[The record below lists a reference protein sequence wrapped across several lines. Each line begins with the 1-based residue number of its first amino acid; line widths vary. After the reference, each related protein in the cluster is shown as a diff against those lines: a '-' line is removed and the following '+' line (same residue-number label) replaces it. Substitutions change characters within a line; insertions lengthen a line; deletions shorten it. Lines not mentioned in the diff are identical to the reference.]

1 MLFYRKPTFLTLPCQ
16 VHPLLR
22 RGLGRPHP
30 PFPLFLF
37 TTIQNGNFITL
48 CRSSLRNRLF
58 HAWGTTS
65 SVVLFNTKPSS
76 QTLPRQA
83 HPLLRRGLGRPSFS
97 LFFVSEG
104 LGEAAPSFFK
114 YFRPL
119 PHSLANIEN
128 MSTFFSIKIPLFC
141 LSLQL
146 LLLQSTNSLLFICF
160 LLYPLIL
167 SSSLSSVVS
176 SFPISPDRHVF
187 QCMYNNVNIY
197 KRINLF
203 TFLWFYFLYYLSLS
217 IKMYIIK
224 NMINYLCCYIYA
236 WKHISINI

>member
-1 MLFYRKPTFLTLPCQ
+1 MLFYRKPWFLPPPHQ
-16 VHPLLR
+16 AHPLLR
-22 RGLGRPHP
+22 RCLEWLFPS
-30 PFPLFLF
+30 FPLFLF

-104 LGEAAPSFFK
+104 LGEALFSFFK

-128 MSTFFSIKIPLFC
+128 MSTLFSVKTPLLC
-141 LSLQL
+141 PSLQQQ
-146 LLLQSTNSLLFICF
+146 LLQSTNSLLFIF
-160 LLYPLIL
+160 SLLFPLTASSYPP
-167 SSSLSSVVS
+167 SVVS
-176 SFPISPDRHVF
+176 SLPISPDRHVF
-187 QCMYNNVNIY
+187 LCTYNNINIY

-217 IKMYIIK
+217 IKKYIIK
-224 NMINYLCCYIYA
+224 NMISHLCYYVYA
-236 WKHISINI
+236 WKNINVNI